1 MHNRL
6 IKLFSVVLVSV
17 MLIGMLAACGTTA
30 PAAPSASQASESA
43 TAAAESTAAASES
56 ASAEASPTTLDF
68 VTLQILY
75 PGDESARMAEFLKN
89 EFATKM
95 KDELNMAIEV
105 SWLPWDQ
112 YWNKRDMMVA
122 AGEQID
128 WFWDGMPNIS
138 KVLQAK
144 LAMPLDDL
152 LANYGQDLLKVIPTD
167 NYKATTHNGQIMAI
181 PSQYAPTAEK
191 FKSIIVR
198 QDIMK
203 EVGVTELKSIA
214 DIENFAALALAKHPE
229 MKVLSNSPGL
239 NMSRELYPYN
249 VTFDVSNF
257 IALNE
262 DTKKAEITVLSEGYK
277 NIAMFASKW
286 FEKGYIPEDVSLKPA
301 EDVNRMKSGN
311 YLVGGGAISR
321 PMEDIGDLQKNVPTA
336 ATVEFLLA
344 PEKPKYKTIATT
356 EILCIGATAKYPER
370 AMMMLNWMLKSKE
383 NYMFSIYGVE
393 GKDFKIE
400 GGTNLVLLTKDS
412 FWYEWMFRN
421 MNYMMFPNTVTP
433 EFIESFSNWD
443 KDAKLSCRFGFIF
456 DSTPVTDEMA
466 NCSQVLTDKFAA
478 LDSGMNS
485 YEQNFEEAK
494 AALLKAGAE
503 KILAEYQKQLDAF
516 IASR

>member
-1 MHNRL
+1 MHN
-6 IKLFSVVLVSV
+6 KLFKLLTVVMV
-17 MLIGMLAACGTTA
+17 IGMLVGMLGACGTAT
-30 PAAPSASQASESA
+30 PSTPSETKASEAA
-43 TAAAESTAAASES
+43 TTAKADTTEAVTEAAAT
-56 ASAEASPTTLDF
+56 EASPAALDF
-68 VTLQILY
+68 VTLQIVY
-75 PGDESARMAEFLKN
+75 PGDESVRMAEFLQN
-89 EFATKM
+89 EFAVKM

-112 YWNKRDMMVA
+112 FWNKRDMMIA

-138 KVLQAK
+138 KVITAK

-152 LANYGQDLLKVIPTD
+152 LANYGQDLMKVIPTD
-167 NYKATTHNGQIMAI
+167 HYKATSKDGQIMAI

-203 EVGVTELKSIA
+203 EVGVTEIKSIA

-229 MKVLSNSPGL
+229 MKVLANSPGL

-257 IALNE
+257 IAVNE
-262 DTKKAEITVLSEGYK
+262 DTGKAESAVLSEGYK
-277 NIAMFASKW
+277 NIATFAAGW

-321 PMEDIGDLQKNVPTA
+321 PMEDIGDLRKNVPEA
-336 ATVEFLLA
+336 EMVEFLLA

-356 EILCIGATAKYPER
+356 EILCIGATAKHPER

-393 GKDFKIE
+393 GKDFAIE
-400 GGTNLVLLTKDS
+400 GGELKLLTKDA
-412 FWYEWMFRN
+412 FWHEWMFRN
-421 MNYMMFPNTVTP
+421 ANYMMFPNTVTS
-433 EFIESFSNWD
+433 EFVDSFNNWD
-443 KDAKLSCRFGFIF
+443 KDAKLSIRFGFMF
-456 DSTPVTDEMA
+456 DQTPVKDEMA
-466 NCSQVLTDKFAA
+466 NCSQVLTDKFSAI
-478 LDSGMNS
+478 DTGMNS
-485 YEQNFEEAK
+485 YEKNFAEAK
-494 AALLKAGAE
+494 DALIKAGAE

-516 IASR
+516 IASK